1 MNARFLIALWAT
13 GILAQTPPPPAP
25 AVGVITLPEA
35 LARAR
40 QYAGQ
45 AQAAGIAVGQAAE
58 DRAQARAARL
68 PSASAFN
75 QFIYTQGNATP
86 SGVFVANDGVHVYNE
101 QLVVH
106 QEFLSII
113 RSGEVR
119 RALALEA
126 VARAKGDI
134 AARGLNATVIQDYF
148 AIPAAERKL
157 VYTNTSLA
165 EARDF
170 LDITQ
175 KQEQG
180 GEAAHADVVKA
191 QVLVRQRER
200 DVSEAQLAVDKAK
213 IALGVLI
220 FPDLSTSYE
229 VVDDLDQAAVVP
241 PLEEARAK
249 ASATSPDLKAAQFN
263 IESSGHDVNVARY
276 GYLPSLGLDFFYG
289 IDANT
294 FSAHTLIHEPDG
306 PFHRNNLGYVAQATL
321 NVPIWNWGTTRSKV
335 KQAELRRDQAQ
346 LDLTLAQRTLAG
358 NVAGQSRE
366 AQTAQT
372 QIASLRDSEQLSI
385 ENLRLTTLRYRAGE
399 ATAFEV
405 VDAQAT
411 LTAARNAYI
420 DGLSRFKIAFA
431 TLQNLT
437 GSF

>member
-1 MNARFLIALWAT
+1 MNARLLIALWAT
-13 GILAQTPPPPAP
+13 AILGQTPPPSQPAG
-25 AVGVITLPEA
+25 AITLTEA
-35 LARAR
+35 LARAH

-58 DRAQARAARL
+58 DRVQARAARL

-75 QFIYTQGNATP
+75 QFIYTQGNGTP

-148 AIPAAERKL
+148 AIPAAQRKL
-157 VYTNTSLA
+157 AYTNTSLA

-241 PLEEARAK
+241 PIEEARAK
-249 ASATSPDLKAAQFN
+249 ASATSPDIKAAQFN
-263 IESSGHDVNVARY
+263 VESSGYDVNVARY

-294 FSAHTLIHEPDG
+294 FSTHTRIYEPDG
-306 PFHRNNLGYVAQATL
+306 DIFHRHNLGYVAQATL
-321 NVPIWNWGTTRSKV
+321 NVPIWNWGAIRSKV

-346 LDLTLAQRTLAG
+346 LDLILAQRTLAG
-358 NVAGQSRE
+358 NVAGQNRE
-366 AQTAQT
+366 AQTALI
-372 QIASLRDSEQLSI
+372 QIAS
-385 ENLRLTTLRYRAGE
+385 
-399 ATAFEV
+399 
-405 VDAQAT
+405 
-411 LTAARNAYI
+411 
-420 DGLSRFKIAFA
+420 
-431 TLQNLT
+431 
-437 GSF
+437 